1 MANQRKEQTGKVE
14 KYINWLQRSERCHWQ
29 YGSTFIR
36 LAVVA
41 PQVCEIL
48 RNSPKIRTY
57 SSSRTYHPRSSILV
71 PIKSAYAISYS
82 SLIVTLDAAPTVFE
96 ILTHFAQT

>member
-1 MANQRKEQTGKVE
+1 MKNVSEKYTANQRKEQTGKVE

-41 PQVCEIL
+41 PKSVKSCEIL
-48 RNSPKIRTY
+48 RKFEPIAVQGHIIQSHQSWCQSKAHMQFPIR
-57 SSSRTYHPRSSILV
+57 H
-71 PIKSAYAISYS
+71 
-82 SLIVTLDAAPTVFE
+82 
-96 ILTHFAQT
+96 